1 MNESVDIAVRKG
13 LVTSLISLYGEAERT
28 RIEKGVAAAAA
39 LWRAEDGDASAFK
52 AFCEE
57 EFAPKGSRLD
67 ALYGRLAAIFE
78 EVFGSGHRMSRAAS
92 WAAHVD
98 GGELLPLDD
107 ILSAWDPLAHLQD
120 DWFANKLL
128 FAVRLN
134 FPRPT
139 LAEKLAEGAHW
150 SRRVWAEA
158 RLGESASER
167 VPAAAQL
174 AASAALAKA
183 EAYIAGYN
191 IHTAC
196 LVDDE
201 GPIYDGDKKLLMH
214 WNVRDE
220 IKALYGQPGCERR
233 QRALF
238 KVMER
243 AIDGSIPAAAI
254 DGQGFVWNPRS
265 NAISVPAAGAAAGV
279 AGATSI
285 AAGAVAPSATPDGA
299 RRYALMLD
307 IAEAM
312 RGIDAWSPDS
322 PTLIARRFDDSR
334 ELSMEQVTGLLES
347 LFEGDT
353 YARAAAR
360 VKAALGRPLEAFDI
374 WYRESGGTDRPGEAA
389 LDAVTKRLYPT
400 AAAFEAD
407 IPRILRAL
415 GFGEKDADWLSS
427 NIAVDPARG
436 SGHAMPAAMRS
447 DKVRLRTRVG
457 SGGMDYKGY
466 NIACHELGHNVE
478 QVFSLHGIDEYFLAG
493 VPNTAF
499 TEAFAF
505 VFQARDLEV
514 LPPEAKLSLG
524 LAGGGTK
531 GAGAGPAAGA
541 AGAGQRAAALAAGPA
556 GAVLADYWQACEIA
570 GVGLV
575 DMAVWRWLYAHP
587 GARPE
592 ELRAAVLD
600 IARSTWN
607 RLFAPAFGFR
617 DSTILAVY
625 SHMIENPLY
634 LCDYPMGHLISFQIE
649 DYLKG
654 KVLGEEMGRMCRLG
668 RLTPNEWMREALGGE
683 LSAAPLLSAVRKE
696 LSRDDA

>member
-1 MNESVDIAVRKG
+1 MENIDQDGRVAVVASLVG
-13 LVTSLISLYGEAERT
+13 LHGEAERA
-28 RIEKGVAAAAA
+28 RIEAGVASAAA
-39 LWRAEDGDASAFK
+39 LWRSEDGDAASFR
-52 AFCEE
+52 AFCGE
-57 EFAPKGSRLD
+57 EFAPKGPRLD
-67 ALYGRLAAIFE
+67 ALYARLAALFE

-92 WAAHVD
+92 WAVHVD
-98 GGELLPLDD
+98 GSELLPLDE
-107 ILSAWDPLAHLQD
+107 ILSAWDPLAHLAD

-128 FAVRLN
+128 FVVRLN
-134 FPRPT
+134 FPRPS
-139 LAEKLAEGAHW
+139 LAAKLSEGARW
-150 SRRVWAEA
+150 SRRAWAEA
-158 RLGESASER
+158 RLAETASER

-174 AASAALAKA
+174 AASAALSRA
-183 EAYIAGYN
+183 ESYIAGYN
-191 IHTAC
+191 IHAAC
-196 LVDDE
+196 LVDGE
-201 GPIYDGDKKLLMH
+201 GPLYAEDKKLLMH

-238 KVMER
+238 RVMER

-254 DGQGFVWNPRS
+254 DGQGFGWNPWS
-265 NAISVPAAGAAAGV
+265 NILSARAAGSAGGAVSAAGAAE
-279 AGATSI
+279 
-285 AAGAVAPSATPDGA
+285 APSAVPDGT

-347 LFEGDT
+347 LFGGDT
-353 YARAAAR
+353 FTLAAAR
-360 VKAALGRPLEAFDI
+360 VREALGRPLEAFDI
-374 WYRESGGTDRPGEAA
+374 WFRESGGGGRPDEAA
-389 LDAVTKRLYPT
+389 LDAVTRRLYPT
-400 AAAFEAD
+400 AAAFEVD

-415 GFGEKDADWLSS
+415 GFGDKEADWLASS
-427 NIAVDPARG
+427 IAVDPARG

-457 SGGMDYKGY
+457 QGGMDYKGY

-478 QVFSLHGIDEYFLAG
+478 QVYSLHGIDEYFLAG

-514 LPPEAKLSLG
+514 LPPEARLSLG
-524 LAGGGTK
+524 LAGAAPGAAGD
-531 GAGAGPAAGA
+531 AGAGGA
-541 AGAGQRAAALAAGPA
+541 FSG
-556 GAVLADYWQACEIA
+556 VLADYWQTCEIA

-575 DMAVWRWLYAHP
+575 DMAVWGWLYAHP

-592 ELRAAVLD
+592 EFRDAVLD

-607 RLFAPAFGFR
+607 RLFAPAFGLR
-617 DSTILAVY
+617 DSTVLAVY

-654 KVLGEEMGRMCRLG
+654 RVLGEEMGRMCRLG
-668 RLTPNEWMREALGGE
+668 RLTPSEWMREALGGE
-683 LSAAPLLSAVRKE
+683 LSAAPLIAAVGKE
-696 LSRDDA
+696 LRRED

>member
-1 MNESVDIAVRKG
+1 MNESVDLAGRDAAVASLLG
-13 LVTSLISLYGEAERT
+13 LHGEAERA
-28 RIEKGVAAAAA
+28 RIEAGVASAAA
-39 LWRAEDGDASAFK
+39 LWRTEDGDTAAFR

-57 EFAPKGSRLD
+57 EFAPRGPRLE
-67 ALYGRLAAIFE
+67 ALYGRLASIFE

-92 WAAHVD
+92 WAVHVD
-98 GGELLPLDD
+98 SGELLPLDD
-107 ILSAWDPLAHLQD
+107 LLSAWDPLAHLAD

-134 FPRPT
+134 FPRPP
-139 LAEKLAEGAHW
+139 LAAKLSEGPRW
-150 SRRVWAEA
+150 SRRAWAEA
-158 RLGESASER
+158 RLAESASER

-201 GPIYDGDKKLLMH
+201 GPLYDGDKKLLMH

-220 IKALYGQPGCERR
+220 IKALYGQPGCLRR

-243 AIDGSIPAAAI
+243 AIDGTIPAAAI
-254 DGQGFVWNPRS
+254 DGQGFSWNPWS
-265 NAISVPAAGAAAGV
+265 NVLSARAPGAATAPGGAPPATGAAA
-279 AGATSI
+279 
-285 AAGAVAPSATPDGA
+285 PSAAPDGA

-307 IAEAM
+307 IAGAA

-334 ELSMEQVTGLLES
+334 ELSMEQVTRLLES

-353 YARAAAR
+353 YALAAAR
-360 VKAALGRPLEAFDI
+360 VGEGLGRPLEAFDI
-374 WYRESGGTDRPGEAA
+374 WYRGTGAAGRPDEAA
-389 LDAVTKRLYPT
+389 LDAVTRRLYPT
-400 AAAFEAD
+400 AAAFESD

-415 GFGEKDADWLSS
+415 GFSAADADWLSS

-457 SGGMDYKGY
+457 QGGMDYKGY

-514 LPPEAKLSLG
+514 LPPEAKADLG
-524 LAGGGTK
+524 LAGRGL
-531 GAGAGPAAGA
+531 AGPAAGA
-541 AGAGQRAAALAAGPA
+541 AGAAPRGAVPA
-556 GAVLADYWQACEIA
+556 GAAAEVLADYWQTCEIA

-575 DMAVWRWLYAHP
+575 DMEVWRWLYAHP
-587 GARPE
+587 GAGPE
-592 ELRAAVLD
+592 EFSVAVLE
-600 IARSTWN
+600 IARSVWN
-607 RLFAPAFGFR
+607 RLFAPAFGLR

-654 KVLGEEMGRMCRLG
+654 RVLGEEMGRMCRLG

-683 LSAAPLLSAVRKE
+683 LSAEPLLVAVRRALE
-696 LSRDDA
+696 A

>member
-1 MNESVDIAVRKG
+1 VTENIDQGGRLAVVAS
-13 LVTSLISLYGEAERT
+13 LVGTHGEAEKA
-28 RIEKGVAAAAA
+28 RIEAGVASAAA
-39 LWRAEDGDASAFK
+39 LWRAEDGDTAAFK

-57 EFAPKGSRLD
+57 EFAPGGPRLD

-92 WAAHVD
+92 WAVHVD
-98 GGELLPLDD
+98 GGDLLPLDD
-107 ILSAWDPLAHLQD
+107 ILAAWDPLAHLAD

-128 FAVRLN
+128 FVVRLN
-134 FPRPT
+134 FPRPS
-139 LAEKLAEGAHW
+139 LAAKLSEGALW
-150 SRRVWAEA
+150 SRRAWAEA
-158 RLGESASER
+158 RLAESASER

-174 AASAALAKA
+174 AAAAALAKA
-183 EAYIAGYN
+183 ESYIAGYN
-191 IHTAC
+191 IHASC
-196 LVDDE
+196 LVDDS
-201 GPIYDGDKKLLMH
+201 GSLYDSDKKLLMH

-254 DGQGFVWNPRS
+254 DGQDLCWNPWS
-265 NAISVPAAGAAAGV
+265 NAVSARAASGPDGGSGAASATV
-279 AGATSI
+279 AP
-285 AAGAVAPSATPDGA
+285 APSAAPDGA

-353 YARAAAR
+353 FRLAAAR

-374 WYRESGGTDRPGEAA
+374 WYRGSGVEGRPDEAA
-389 LDAVTKRLYPT
+389 LDAVTRRLYPD
-400 AAAFEAD
+400 AAAFESD

-415 GFGEKDADWLSS
+415 GFSAGDADWLSS

-457 SGGMDYKGY
+457 QGGMDYKGY

-514 LPPEAKLSLG
+514 LPPEARTALG
-524 LAGGGTK
+524 LAG
-531 GAGAGPAAGA
+531 AAPRAAGA
-541 AGAGQRAAALAAGPA
+541 TAAGVAGAFSG
-556 GAVLADYWQACEIA
+556 VLVDYWQTCEIA

-575 DMAVWRWLYAHP
+575 DMEVWRWLYAHP

-592 ELRAAVLD
+592 EFRDAVLD

-607 RLFAPAFGFR
+607 RLFAPAFGLR
-617 DSTILAVY
+617 DSTVLAVY

-654 KVLGEEMGRMCRLG
+654 RVLGEEMGRMCRLG
-668 RLTPNEWMREALGGE
+668 RLTPSEWMRKALGGE
-683 LSAAPLLSAVRKE
+683 LSAAPLLAAARKA
-696 LSRDDA
+696 LGA

>member
-1 MNESVDIAVRKG
+1 MNDYIDAGSRKATVD
-13 LVTSLISLYGEAERT
+13 SLIDLHGKAELA
-28 RIEKGVAAAAA
+28 RIEAGVVSAAA
-39 LWRAEDGDASAFK
+39 LWRAEDGDAAAFK

-57 EFAPKGSRLD
+57 CFAPAGPGLD
-67 ALYGRLAAIFE
+67 ALYGGLASIFE
-78 EVFGSGHRMSRAAS
+78 EVYGSGHRMSRAAS
-92 WAAHVD
+92 WAVHVD

-107 ILSAWDPLAHLQD
+107 ILSAWDPLAHLAD

-128 FAVRLN
+128 FVVRLN
-134 FPRPT
+134 FPRPS
-139 LAEKLAEGAHW
+139 LASKLSEGSRW
-150 SRRVWAEA
+150 SRRTWAEA
-158 RLGESASER
+158 RLAESASER
-167 VPAAAQL
+167 IPAAAQL

-183 EAYIAGYN
+183 ESYIAGYN
-191 IHTAC
+191 IHASC
-196 LVDDE
+196 LVDDS
-201 GPIYDGDKKLLMH
+201 GPLYDADKKLLMH

-243 AIDGSIPAAAI
+243 AVDGSIPAVAI
-254 DGQGFVWNPRS
+254 DGQGFRWNPWS
-265 NAISVPAAGAAAGV
+265 NAVSAQASGAAGAAA
-279 AGATSI
+279 
-285 AAGAVAPSATPDGA
+285 APSSDPDGV
-299 RRYALMLD
+299 RRYSLMLD

-353 YARAAAR
+353 YTVAAAR
-360 VKAALGRPLEAFDI
+360 VREALGRPLEAFDI
-374 WYRESGGTDRPGEAA
+374 WYRESGGADRPDEAA
-389 LDAVTKRLYPT
+389 LDAVTRRLYPT

-415 GFGEKDADWLSS
+415 GFSAKDADWLAS

-457 SGGMDYKGY
+457 QGGMDYKGY

-478 QVFSLHGIDEYFLAG
+478 QVFSLHGIDEYFLSG

-505 VFQARDLEV
+505 VFQARDLDV
-514 LPPEAKLSLG
+514 LPPEAKRTLG
-524 LAGGGTK
+524 LAGAGTASATS
-531 GAGAGPAAGA
+531 G
-541 AGAGQRAAALAAGPA
+541 
-556 GAVLADYWQACEIA
+556 VLADYWQTCEIA

-592 ELRAAVLD
+592 EFRDAVLD
-600 IARSTWN
+600 LARSTWN
-607 RLFAPAFGFR
+607 RLFAPAFGLR
-617 DSTILAVY
+617 DSTVLAVY

-649 DYLKG
+649 DHLEG
-654 KVLGEEMGRMCRLG
+654 KILGAEMGRMCRLG
-668 RLTPNEWMREALGGE
+668 RLTPNEWMRQALGGE
-683 LSAAPLLSAVRKE
+683 LSATPLLAAVRKE
-696 LSRDDA
+696 LERRD